1 MPVQVPQTSAIRAL
15 FQEHPEVGTAG
26 SVAALSTLYYA
37 LPDFLRRRPLRIAAR
52 VGCIAAITAIATHE
66 TTTRLNDDDTLTPD
80 APAPENPESPE
91 DPSRPED
98 PSGQESPEDPGFPQK
113 PIALAGMIAAGIAA
127 LAGSIALDVAL
138 ERRIFA
144 RGERRRAAGVRLAH
158 TRQALWIGPLSGVAT
173 YLSLRDA
180 DRALARSA
188 END

>member
-1 MPVQVPQTSAIRAL
+1 MPVPVPQMSAIRAL

-26 SVAALSTLYYA
+26 SVAVLSTLYYA

-80 APAPENPESPE
+80 APAPEKPSSPE
-91 DPSRPED
+91 N

-127 LAGSIALDVAL
+127 LAGSIALDAAL
-138 ERRIFA
+138 ERKIFA

>member
-91 DPSRPED
+91 DP
-98 PSGQESPEDPGFPQK
+98 GFPQK

-127 LAGSIALDVAL
+127 LAGSIALDAAL
-138 ERRIFA
+138 ERKIFA

>member
-1 MPVQVPQTSAIRAL
+1 MPVPVPQMSAIRVL

-80 APAPENPESPE
+80 APAPENPES
-91 DPSRPED
+91 PED

>member
-1 MPVQVPQTSAIRAL
+1 MPVPVPQSSAIRAL

-26 SVAALSTLYYA
+26 SVAVLSTLYYA

-80 APAPENPESPE
+80 ALAPENPESPE
-91 DPSRPED
+91 DPSGQE
-98 PSGQESPEDPGFPQK
+98 SQESPEDPGFPQK

-127 LAGSIALDVAL
+127 LAGSIALDAAL
-138 ERRIFA
+138 ERKIFA

-158 TRQALWIGPLSGVAT
+158 TRQALWISPLSGVAT

>member
-91 DPSRPED
+91 DP
-98 PSGQESPEDPGFPQK
+98 GFPQK

>member
-1 MPVQVPQTSAIRAL
+1 MPVPVPQMSAIRVL

-66 TTTRLNDDDTLTPD
+66 TTTRLNDDTLTPD
-80 APAPENPESPE
+80 APAPEK
-91 DPSRPED
+91 PSSPED
-98 PSGQESPEDPGFPQK
+98 PSGQEIPEAPGFPQK
-113 PIALAGMIAAGIAA
+113 PIALAGMIAADIAA
-127 LAGSIALDVAL
+127 LAGSIALDAAL
-138 ERRIFA
+138 ERKIFA